1 MPDYAIEPATAP
13 GVLELLEA
21 SDAFHQ
27 ALYPPEDN
35 FLLDVSELLAPGVTV
50 VVARVDGAAVGM
62 GALVETGDGT
72 AELKRMFVHDAARG
86 RGVAGG
92 ILDALE
98 KRARERA
105 VTTLQLETGPLQPA
119 AIAFYEKRGY
129 RPTAAFGSY
138 LEAENS
144 LFFAKQLH

>member
-13 GVLELLEA
+13 GVLELLQA
-21 SDAFHQ
+21 SDDFH
-27 ALYPPEDN
+27 AELYPPEDN
-35 FLLDVSELLAPGVTV
+35 FLLDVSELLEPGVTV
-50 VVARVDGAAVGM
+50 VVARVDGTAVGM
-62 GALVETGDGT
+62 GALVEAGDGT

-92 ILDALE
+92 ILDSLE
-98 KRARERA
+98 ERARERD
-105 VTTLQLETGPLQPA
+105 VTLVQLETGPLQPA

-129 RPTAAFGSY
+129 EPTGAFGSY

-144 LFFAKQLH
+144 LFFAKTL